1 MENYNE
7 HDMGSSLLP
16 GRGNVTAEPD
26 DTYLKVP
33 FHVNAI
39 VLLFELRLAI
49 DEITSARQDK
59 E

>member
-1 MENYNE
+1 
-7 HDMGSSLLP
+7 MGSSLLP
-16 GRGNVTAEPD
+16 GRGNVTAEAD

-33 FHVNAI
+33 FHINAI

-49 DEITSARQDK
+49 DEITYASQNN